1 MAEIC
6 VFSIQAYQDLGDK
19 ITQLGGWQRGSVEV
33 EHFPDGERYQRVVTP
48 VLGKHVVCLGGTL
61 DDACTLELFDLA
73 NELANEAR
81 SLTLVIPYFGY
92 STMERRV
99 KPGEIVTAKAR
110 ARLLSA
116 IPQADLGNHI
126 VFVDLHAA
134 GIPHYLEGGVRHTH
148 LYAKEAIKE
157 MCHQL
162 CGHDFVLASTDSGR
176 AAWVES
182 LANEMGVGMS
192 FVFKQRLSG
201 AATQVKAVQALVD
214 GRKVIIYDDMIRTGG
229 SLLTAARAYLDC
241 GATEVHAVASHGLLP
256 GQALERIQSSGLI
269 QTVGVT
275 DTHPRVHELS
285 RPCLRITSV
294 APLLVEHLKQSL
306 QH

>member
-1 MAEIC
+1 MADISI
-6 VFSIQAYQDLGDK
+6 FSIQAYRQLGDRLAE
-19 ITQLGGWQRGSVEV
+19 LGGWRRGEVEV
-33 EHFPDGERYQRVVTP
+33 EQFPDGERYQRVLSRVR
-48 VLGKHVVCLGGTL
+48 GQNVVCLGGTL

-81 SLTLVIPYFGY
+81 SLTLIIPYFGY
-92 STMERRV
+92 STMERCV
-99 KPGEIVTAKAR
+99 KPGEVVTAKAR

-116 IPQADLGNHI
+116 IPQADLGNHM

-148 LYAKEAIKE
+148 LYAKEAVKT
-157 MCHQL
+157 MCGRL

-182 LANEMGVGMS
+182 LANDMGVGMS

-201 AATQVKAVQALVD
+201 ARTEVKAVQAMVE

-229 SLLTAARAYLDC
+229 SLLTAARAYLDS
-241 GATEVHAVASHGLLP
+241 GALEVHAVASHGLFP
-256 GQALERIQSSGLI
+256 GQAFEKIKSSGVIRSLA
-269 QTVGVT
+269 VT
-275 DTHPRVHELS
+275 DTHPRALELAGDF
-285 RPCLRITSV
+285 LQVESV
-294 APLLVEHLKQSL
+294 APLLVAHLKELS
-306 QH
+306 